1 MESRSLCEEPDS
13 KSSLPCPSP
22 PDSDL
27 GEDTE
32 TEGCGRDRDREDMFP
47 GGQEH
52 RDQDRSYSE
61 SSSPV
66 DVIVT
71 TDSKDIPDDLTSTN
85 SKDGSHVVK
94 WTVSI
99 VIAIP
104 KGEEPCPVGE
114 AMVLVEKAKKK
125 PKRVLSGGVVEAPK
139 AQTYYRI
146 EYNMLPGD
154 QDPVKVDLVMFGLA
168 AKIYMENETKV
179 LKPWLEGDQVWLGWS
194 QSVKVRV
201 TRELLI
207 KLVSHKITFK
217 IWDTKDRVSAK
228 ARYDR
233 PKTFRLP
240 QAKPGE
246 DNDLGGIKSMVYKLR
261 TMFEKKNPRTRSSN
275 KRGDALSTDF
285 KRFSELNC
293 VTVEPKASTTEVS
306 SSAALNT
313 GSLVSDTEQCGARS
327 GEQDLQS
334 VDSKS
339 AKPDGPVEQEKEKDS
354 ASSKPAQKKSA
365 LDQSSKA
372 VKETSKTTI
381 PPMKAGSVKDKLVV
395 PRKKALVKSTQETA
409 SHIEHIRRNGVA
421 SLELSYI
428 YLLAGDRCL
437 TDCLETYSSGVY
449 EGLCNI
455 TLDRP
460 LISEKLKA
468 ELNPLV
474 ITILSASSLPSSP
487 VPFHVLEEKCVPV
500 YCQYQFHNTSK
511 HRTKGQEHRTNV
523 YFNDVNVIMTGLLS
537 PGELLEVLRGP
548 PLEIEVHDRDR
559 KLEKVSTSPA
569 LFGTYPNDD
578 KLSSVVPV
586 SGKRTN
592 HHPFRENSKHYDP
605 CGLAKLNLNDLLQGQ
620 RSLKVNLPIRCS
632 PPPQLLSSERSDW
645 ERKMASMP
653 GTEGVDGQEQ
663 QPGHYFDANSQLKVH
678 VEIACPLTGGG
689 GASDRAWECPFG
701 RIIYLFKY
709 ANVPVM
715 SRLRAELLR
724 INAVAFHLEDQS
736 EETVERALSCY
747 KMAAPER
754 ESRDLDV
761 VTGFHLLDKQIHL
774 FVLEGLKHKG
784 VRRLW
789 ETVSIQLTG
798 GEEDQVMVLYNS
810 GLSFSKRLY
819 TRLDVSFTPIH
830 LHQPLE
836 TIMRQ
841 PLVYVRDMVPHTC
854 FQAMSRLSLLV
865 QLRKMKDVVQNNLFP
880 SAEMVLSMTK
890 EFGAVHPGRWQ
901 QRLLGSGAAEVDV
914 LLHHGSE
921 NTQCHVDT
929 HNAPYLQWKHYL
941 SNQQMN
947 KLTKDFI
954 QANIAEVQQASL
966 QLQRARPAVVLAPLD
981 DEKHSIQ
988 TTTQSLGQRW
998 PYNQQYHSATVDP
1011 QEVEAERKAREAQRR
1026 AAWRT
1031 HDGFLYP
1038 GFRSS
1043 IEANEHPKHPDEA
1056 RRDELKK
1063 PWRENVLHGNTQRPT
1078 LPQRDIRPWLHRY
1091 NDMELYITPPPVL
1104 SPVPPVT
1111 IHLAGER
1118 LQREQLQ
1125 GAQSQYYRW
1134 LRKVLPDAGHTPE
1147 PNCSHV
1153 RVPQF
1158 SCHMGGADPGKLHD
1172 ILKDRPMKYSLRKP
1186 GLTLKPMPVL
1196 SVLQQPQQVSRS
1208 GRMAVVREE
1217 SSSFA
1222 PGPFPDHSLSWDK
1235 NTIPRQPSHY
1245 NKYHFTEFLRQR
1257 SFQYKR
1263 SAPPLTDKERRIH
1276 VFQKHP
1282 APYDT
1287 RQTAR
1292 TSQSQP
1298 AQSIVET
1305 RTYRDVTLH
1314 IN

>member
-32 TEGCGRDRDREDMFP
+32 TEGCGGDRDREDMFP

-114 AMVLVEKAKKK
+114 VVLVEKKK
-125 PKRVLSGGVVEAPK
+125 PKRALSGGVVEAPK

-261 TMFEKKNPRTRSSN
+261 SMFEKKNPRTRSSN

-313 GSLVSDTEQCGARS
+313 GSLVSDTEQCGTRS

-395 PRKKALVKSTQETA
+395 PRKKALVKSTLETA

-487 VPFHVLEEKCVPV
+487 VPFHVLEEKCLPV

-511 HRTKGQEHRTNV
+511 HRTKGQEHRTKV

-578 KLSSVVPV
+578 KPV

-653 GTEGVDGQEQ
+653 GTGGVDGPEQ
-663 QPGHYFDANSQLKVH
+663 QPGHYFDANSQLKVQ
-678 VEIACPLTGGG
+678 VEIACPLTGEG
-689 GASDRAWECPFG
+689 GASDGAWDCPFG

-789 ETVSIQLTG
+789 DTVSIQLTG
-798 GEEDQVMVLYNS
+798 SEEDQVMVLYNS

-819 TRLDVSFTPIH
+819 TRLDVSFTPVH

-901 QRLLGSGAAEVDV
+901 QRLLGSGAAEAAV
-914 LLHHGSE
+914 LSHHGSE

-954 QANIAEVQQASL
+954 Q
-966 QLQRARPAVVLAPLD
+966 VVVSCVML
-981 DEKHSIQ
+981 
-988 TTTQSLGQRW
+988 
-998 PYNQQYHSATVDP
+998 
-1011 QEVEAERKAREAQRR
+1011 
-1026 AAWRT
+1026 
-1031 HDGFLYP
+1031 
-1038 GFRSS
+1038 
-1043 IEANEHPKHPDEA
+1043 
-1056 RRDELKK
+1056 
-1063 PWRENVLHGNTQRPT
+1063 
-1078 LPQRDIRPWLHRY
+1078 RY
-1091 NDMELYITPPPVL
+1091 
-1104 SPVPPVT
+1104 
-1111 IHLAGER
+1111 
-1118 LQREQLQ
+1118 
-1125 GAQSQYYRW
+1125 
-1134 LRKVLPDAGHTPE
+1134 
-1147 PNCSHV
+1147 
-1153 RVPQF
+1153 
-1158 SCHMGGADPGKLHD
+1158 
-1172 ILKDRPMKYSLRKP
+1172 
-1186 GLTLKPMPVL
+1186 
-1196 SVLQQPQQVSRS
+1196 
-1208 GRMAVVREE
+1208 
-1217 SSSFA
+1217 
-1222 PGPFPDHSLSWDK
+1222 
-1235 NTIPRQPSHY
+1235 TIPVY
-1245 NKYHFTEFLRQR
+1245 AMLCYVM
-1257 SFQYKR
+1257 
-1263 SAPPLTDKERRIH
+1263 I
-1276 VFQKHP
+1276 
-1282 APYDT
+1282 
-1287 RQTAR
+1287 
-1292 TSQSQP
+1292 
-1298 AQSIVET
+1298 
-1305 RTYRDVTLH
+1305 
-1314 IN
+1314 

>member
-1 MESRSLCEEPDS
+1 ME
-13 KSSLPCPSP
+13 
-22 PDSDL
+22 
-27 GEDTE
+27 
-32 TEGCGRDRDREDMFP
+32 
-47 GGQEH
+47 
-52 RDQDRSYSE
+52 
-61 SSSPV
+61 
-66 DVIVT
+66 
-71 TDSKDIPDDLTSTN
+71 
-85 SKDGSHVVK
+85 
-94 WTVSI
+94 
-99 VIAIP
+99 
-104 KGEEPCPVGE
+104 
-114 AMVLVEKAKKK
+114 
-125 PKRVLSGGVVEAPK
+125 
-139 AQTYYRI
+139 
-146 EYNMLPGD
+146 
-154 QDPVKVDLVMFGLA
+154 
-168 AKIYMENETKV
+168 
-179 LKPWLEGDQVWLGWS
+179 
-194 QSVKVRV
+194 
-201 TRELLI
+201 
-207 KLVSHKITFK
+207 
-217 IWDTKDRVSAK
+217 
-228 ARYDR
+228 
-233 PKTFRLP
+233 
-240 QAKPGE
+240 
-246 DNDLGGIKSMVYKLR
+246 R
-261 TMFEKKNPRTRSSN
+261 T
-275 KRGDALSTDF
+275 
-285 KRFSELNC
+285 
-293 VTVEPKASTTEVS
+293 
-306 SSAALNT
+306 
-313 GSLVSDTEQCGARS
+313 
-327 GEQDLQS
+327 
-334 VDSKS
+334 
-339 AKPDGPVEQEKEKDS
+339 
-354 ASSKPAQKKSA
+354 
-365 LDQSSKA
+365 
-372 VKETSKTTI
+372 
-381 PPMKAGSVKDKLVV
+381 
-395 PRKKALVKSTQETA
+395 
-409 SHIEHIRRNGVA
+409 
-421 SLELSYI
+421 
-428 YLLAGDRCL
+428 GDRCL

-487 VPFHVLEEKCVPV
+487 VPFHVLEEKCLPV

-653 GTEGVDGQEQ
+653 GTGGVDGPEQ
-663 QPGHYFDANSQLKVH
+663 QPGHYFDANSQLKVQ

-689 GASDRAWECPFG
+689 GASDGAWDCPFG

-709 ANVPVM
+709 ANVLVM

-819 TRLDVSFTPIH
+819 TRLDVSFTPVH

-890 EFGAVHPGRWQ
+890 EFGVVHPGRWQ
-901 QRLLGSGAAEVDV
+901 QRLLGSGAAEADV
-914 LLHHGSE
+914 LSHHGSE

-929 HNAPYLQWKHYL
+929 HNAPYLQRKHYL

-954 QANIAEVQQASL
+954 QTN
-966 QLQRARPAVVLAPLD
+966 
-981 DEKHSIQ
+981 
-988 TTTQSLGQRW
+988 GQHK
-998 PYNQQYHSATVDP
+998 Q
-1011 QEVEAERKAREAQRR
+1011 
-1026 AAWRT
+1026 
-1031 HDGFLYP
+1031 
-1038 GFRSS
+1038 
-1043 IEANEHPKHPDEA
+1043 
-1056 RRDELKK
+1056 
-1063 PWRENVLHGNTQRPT
+1063 
-1078 LPQRDIRPWLHRY
+1078 
-1091 NDMELYITPPPVL
+1091 M
-1104 SPVPPVT
+1104 
-1111 IHLAGER
+1111 
-1118 LQREQLQ
+1118 
-1125 GAQSQYYRW
+1125 
-1134 LRKVLPDAGHTPE
+1134 
-1147 PNCSHV
+1147 
-1153 RVPQF
+1153 
-1158 SCHMGGADPGKLHD
+1158 
-1172 ILKDRPMKYSLRKP
+1172 
-1186 GLTLKPMPVL
+1186 
-1196 SVLQQPQQVSRS
+1196 
-1208 GRMAVVREE
+1208 
-1217 SSSFA
+1217 
-1222 PGPFPDHSLSWDK
+1222 
-1235 NTIPRQPSHY
+1235 
-1245 NKYHFTEFLRQR
+1245 
-1257 SFQYKR
+1257 
-1263 SAPPLTDKERRIH
+1263 
-1276 VFQKHP
+1276 
-1282 APYDT
+1282 
-1287 RQTAR
+1287 
-1292 TSQSQP
+1292 
-1298 AQSIVET
+1298 
-1305 RTYRDVTLH
+1305 
-1314 IN
+1314 